1 MLDYKLYEMLDKDI
15 ESEIDKVLDGKSTED
30 VVGAVDDISQKFQTG
45 SILIG
50 KVLRVIRDD
59 VVVDV
64 GYKSEGRISLEEFDG
79 QTPEVGADVEVLLDA
94 LEDNTGLIVLSKK
107 KADRIRGWEYIIT
120 HYKEDDN
127 ITGKVSR
134 KIRGGLL
141 VDVGVPVFLPAS
153 QVDIRRIPDIGIFLN
168 KEIECK
174 IIKIDESRRNIVV
187 SRRKLIEDE
196 RHSQKTEL
204 FTKINV
210 DDVVKGTVKNI
221 ADFGAFVDIGG
232 IDGLL
237 HITDMSWG
245 RINHPSEMLKIDQEI
260 DVKIL
265 KIDHDLERVAL
276 GLKQKSDSPWETF
289 EARFPIGSKINGK
302 VVNVTSY
309 GAFVEIEE
317 GVEGLVHVS
326 QMSWDKRIA
335 HPTDVVNVG
344 DEIETVIMAVDL
356 EKKEISLGMKQASG
370 DPWEEIEAKYA
381 PGTIVTGI
389 VRNLTSYGA
398 FIELDPG
405 VDGLLHVKDLSW
417 TQKVN
422 APNEMLEKDQEV
434 EVKVLY
440 IDQERHRVA
449 LGLKQMDEDPWEN
462 KIPEKYPLGSVANAT
477 ITKLTNFGAFAKL
490 EDGLEGLL
498 HISEMSED
506 KVDNPSDVIKEGD
519 TVEVT
524 VIKMDRQERR
534 ISLSMR

>member
-1 MLDYKLYEMLDKDI
+1 MLDYKIKEQLDKDI
-15 ESEIDKVLDGKSTED
+15 DLEVQKVLGSKKTAEII
-30 VVGAVDDISQKFQTG
+30 GEVDDISQKFQSG

-64 GYKSEGRISLEEFDG
+64 GYKSEGRIGLDEFNNKV
-79 QTPEVGADVEVLLDA
+79 PEVGSDVEVLLDA
-94 LEDNTGLIVLSKK
+94 LEDETGMIVLSKK
-107 KADRIRGWEYIIT
+107 KADRIRGWERIISE
-120 HYKEDDN
+120 YKEGDN
-127 ITGKVSR
+127 ITGFVSR

-168 KEIECK
+168 QEIECK
-174 IIKIDESRRNIVV
+174 IIKIDESRKNIVV
-187 SRRKLIEDE
+187 SRRKLIEE
-196 RHSQKTEL
+196 ARNSQKTEL
-204 FTKINV
+204 FSKIAV

-265 KIDHDLERVAL
+265 KIDHELERVAL
-276 GLKQKSDSPWETF
+276 GIKQKTDSPWESI
-289 EARFPIGSKINGK
+289 EERYPIGSKIFGK

-344 DEIETVIMAVDL
+344 DEIETVVMAIDL
-356 EKKEISLGMKQASG
+356 EKKEISLGMKQAAG
-370 DPWEEIEAKYA
+370 DPWEEKRKQ
-381 PGTIVTGI
+381 
-389 VRNLTSYGA
+389 VR
-398 FIELDPG
+398 
-405 VDGLLHVKDLSW
+405 SW
-417 TQKVN
+417 HN
-422 APNEMLEKDQEV
+422 CA
-434 EVKVLY
+434 
-440 IDQERHRVA
+440 RHCA
-449 LGLKQMDEDPWEN
+449 
-462 KIPEKYPLGSVANAT
+462 
-477 ITKLTNFGAFAKL
+477 
-490 EDGLEGLL
+490 
-498 HISEMSED
+498 
-506 KVDNPSDVIKEGD
+506 
-519 TVEVT
+519 
-524 VIKMDRQERR
+524 
-534 ISLSMR
+534 